1 MTASVLAQV
10 NLLDFYCSMSQIDM
24 IVFNFICYSR
34 IKNIY
39 EMEGILKILP
49 EKNWEGDNW
58 PHASAAA
65 IALN

>member
-1 MTASVLAQV
+1 MTTSVLSQA

-24 IVFNFICYSR
+24 MVFNLIYYSR

-49 EKNWEGDNW
+49 EKNWEGGN
-58 PHASAAA
+58 
-65 IALN
+65 

>member
-49 EKNWEGDNW
+49 EKNWEGGN
-58 PHASAAA
+58 
-65 IALN
+65 